1 MRTTLRLSLFLQM
14 ALTGLI
20 FSNSAFANL
29 PSPAARLAEAIEAD
43 KLRSID
49 DYRVGDEWGKKPIST
64 EDMTKIPALD
74 RAAHATARV
83 GGATGFVLG
92 KFGNDWVIATNYHVC
107 SEAWDCEGYRVT
119 FSLGNFRVP
128 IKKFLRSYTAIDL
141 ALLTLE
147 VEPGSKEEEY
157 LQKYAQNFA
166 FNESFTAG
174 EELVTVGYGSA
185 GNPSQTLVGNWDY
198 DCKIFS
204 QSGDMRFMN
213 DPDAINPGQYT
224 VWSIATG
231 CDVSHG
237 DSGSAMVNRQ
247 TGAVKGIIWTG
258 KFPKIENIQSSNYL
272 DQLLKTNSEEVW
284 TELNYMV
291 PAQQILSILKD
302 SVQKDGL
309 DPEVRAVI
317 ELIIQ

>member
-1 MRTTLRLSLFLQM
+1 MRTIMMVGFYLTLSG
-14 ALTGLI
+14 LTI
-20 FSNSAFANL
+20 SNAAFANL
-29 PSPAARLAEAIEAD
+29 PGPRASLIEAIEAD
-43 KLRSID
+43 KLRSTNE
-49 DYRVGDEWGKKPIST
+49 YRIGDEWGKKEVT
-64 EDMTKIPALD
+64 RQDMAKIPALD

-92 KFGNDWVIATNYHVC
+92 KFGNEWVLATNYHVC
-107 SEAWDCEGYRVT
+107 PEAWDCEGSRVT
-119 FSLGNFRVP
+119 FTLGNIRVY

-141 ALLTLE
+141 ALLTLDIQ
-147 VEPGSKEEEY
+147 PGSEEEAY
-157 LQKYAQNFA
+157 LQKYAKNFA
-166 FNESFTAG
+166 FTEGFSAG

-185 GNPSQTLVGNWDY
+185 GNPMQSLVGNWDY

-213 DPDAINPGQYT
+213 DPDAFNPGSYT

-258 KFPKIENIQSSNYL
+258 KFPKIENIQSSAYL
-272 DQLLKTNSEEVW
+272 DELLKTNTEEVW

-309 DPEVRAVI
+309 EQDVRAVI